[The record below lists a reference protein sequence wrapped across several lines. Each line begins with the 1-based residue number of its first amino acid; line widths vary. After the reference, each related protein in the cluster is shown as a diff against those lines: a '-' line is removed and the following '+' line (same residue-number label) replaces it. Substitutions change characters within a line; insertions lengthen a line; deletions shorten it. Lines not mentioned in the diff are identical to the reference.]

1 MVPEWRTVAVAQEL
15 RVAERRHLTS
25 KVRRN
30 GGTLLEQ
37 P

>member
-25 KVRRN
+25 KVRSS
-30 GGTLLEQ
+30 GLALLEQ